1 MSLINHQELKRQI
14 ASGDLT
20 SLDDITNEFKN
31 ILKEVIQTASEEELT
46 SHLGYDKHQESKH
59 SNSRNGYN
67 AKTIKSKYGQFDVS
81 IPRDRDS
88 SFEPQLVK
96 KREILLDGS
105 EDLILSLYTKGM
117 SVRDI
122 QLHLDDLYGYELSTQ
137 TISNITEKIME
148 KANEWQTRPL
158 DAIYPIIFM
167 DATVLKIRVDRV
179 VKNIA
184 AYIMLGVTLE
194 GKKEI
199 IGIWIGENETSKYW
213 LTVLND
219 IKKRGVEDV
228 LIFAIDGLNGFTEAI
243 KAVYPKAEIQRCIV
257 HQIRSSLKFVSWK
270 DRKAVAKD
278 LKSVYSALKEED
290 AKLALTE
297 FNDIWGTKY
306 PNIAVSWT
314 NHWAELSTFFKYP
327 DSVRKL
333 IYTTNPIESL
343 NATIK
348 RKTKSKGS
356 FPTEESAFK
365 VMYLAT
371 QEQQNKWN
379 MSSIRNWFVPQGHF
393 LTSFRADLHPQGV
406 PRPQLSIFFSEI
418 MSNYTK

>member
-1 MSLINHQELKRQI
+1 MSLINHEELKKQI
-14 ASGDLT
+14 ASGEFT

-31 ILKEVIQTASEEELT
+31 ILKEVIQTASQEELT
-46 SHLGYDKHQESKH
+46 SHLGYDRHQQSDTR
-59 SNSRNGYN
+59 NYRNGYN
-67 AKTIKSKYGQFDVS
+67 EKTIKSKYGNIDVA

-96 KREILLDGS
+96 KREVLLDGS

-122 QLHLDDLYGYELSTQ
+122 QHHLDDLYGYELSEQ
-137 TISNITEKIME
+137 TISNITSKVVE
-148 KANEWQTRPL
+148 KANEWQNRPL

-219 IKKRGVEDV
+219 IQKRGIQDV
-228 LIFAIDGLNGFTEAI
+228 LIFAIDGLNGFNEAI

-278 LKSVYSALKEED
+278 LKSVYSALNEED
-290 AKLALTE
+290 AQLALID
-297 FNDIWGTKY
+297 FNDIWGKKY
-306 PNIAVSWT
+306 PNITASWQT
-314 NHWAELSTFFKYP
+314 HWGELSTFFKYP

-348 RKTKSKGS
+348 RKTKAKGS
-356 FPTEESAFK
+356 FPTVESAFK

-371 QEQQNKWN
+371 QEQQEKWN
-379 MSSIRNWFVPQGHF
+379 ANSIRNWYEIF
-393 LTSFRADLHPQGV
+393 
-406 PRPQLSIFFSEI
+406 PQLSIFFSEI
-418 MSNYTK
+418 MSKYTK

>member
-1 MSLINHQELKRQI
+1 MSLLNTEELKRQI
-14 ASGDLT
+14 KEGTFT
-20 SLDDITNEFKN
+20 SLDDITNEFKA
-31 ILKEVIQTASEEELT
+31 ILKEVIQTASQEELT
-46 SHLGYDKHQESKH
+46 SHLGYDKHQTSDS

-67 AKTIKSKYGQFDVS
+67 DKTINSKYGQFDVS
-81 IPRDRDS
+81 IPRDRES
-88 SFEPQLVK
+88 TFEPQLVK
-96 KREILLDGS
+96 KREVLLDGS

-122 QLHLDDLYGYELSTQ
+122 QHHLDDLYGYELSIE
-137 TISNITEKIME
+137 TISNITTKVIE
-148 KANEWQTRPL
+148 KANEWQSRPL
-158 DAIYPIIFM
+158 EPMYPIIFM

-184 AYIMLGVTLE
+184 AYIMLGITLE

-219 IKKRGVEDV
+219 IQKRGIQDV
-228 LIFAIDGLNGFTEAI
+228 LIFAIDGLNGFNEAI
-243 KAVYPKAEIQRCIV
+243 QAVYPKAEIQRCIV
-257 HQIRSSLKFVSWK
+257 HQIRSSLRFVSWK

-278 LKSVYSALKEED
+278 LKSVYAAHNEED
-290 AKLALTE
+290 AQIALTE
-297 FNDIWGTKY
+297 FNDIWGKKY
-306 PNIAVSWT
+306 PNITTSWT
-314 NHWAELSTFFKYP
+314 THWNELSTFFKYP

-356 FPTEESAFK
+356 FPTVESAFK

-371 QEQQNKWN
+371 QEQQAKWN
-379 MSSIRNWFVPQGHF
+379 MSSIRNWFEIY
-393 LTSFRADLHPQGV
+393 
-406 PRPQLSIFFSEI
+406 PQLSIFFSET
-418 MSNYTK
+418 MSKYTK

>member
-1 MSLINHQELKRQI
+1 MSLINHEELKRQI
-14 ASGDLT
+14 ASGELT
-20 SLDDITNEFKN
+20 SLDDITNEFKD

-46 SHLGYDKHQESKH
+46 SHLGYDKHQSSDR

-67 AKTIKSKYGQFDVS
+67 DKTIKSKYGQFDVS

-158 DAIYPIIFM
+158 DKIYPIIFM

-219 IKKRGVEDV
+219 IKKRGVQDV
-228 LIFAIDGLNGFTEAI
+228 LIFAIDGLNGFKEAI
-243 KAVYPKAEIQRCIV
+243 QAVYPKAEIQRCIV

-278 LKSVYSALKEED
+278 LKSVYSAIQEED
-290 AKLALTE
+290 AQLALTE
-297 FNDIWGTKY
+297 FNDIWGLKY

-314 NHWAELSTFFKYP
+314 THWTELSTFFKYP

-379 MSSIRNWFVPQGHF
+379 MSSIRNWFEIY
-393 LTSFRADLHPQGV
+393 
-406 PRPQLSIFFSEI
+406 PQLSIFFSEI
-418 MSNYTK
+418 MSKYTK

>member
-1 MSLINHQELKRQI
+1 MGLINHEELKKQI
-14 ASGDLT
+14 ENGT
-20 SLDDITNEFKN
+20 FTGLDDITNEFKN
-31 ILKEVIQTASEEELT
+31 ILKEVIQTASQEELT
-46 SHLGYDKHQESKH
+46 SHLGYDKHQESNT
-59 SNSRNGYN
+59 SNYRNGYN
-67 AKTIKSKYGQFDVS
+67 EKTIKSKYGNIDVD
-81 IPRDRDS
+81 IPRDRES
-88 SFEPQLVK
+88 TFEPQLVK
-96 KREILLDGS
+96 KREVLLDGS
-105 EDLILSLYTKGM
+105 EDMIISLYTKGM

-122 QLHLDDLYGYELSTQ
+122 QLHLDDLYGYQLSTQ
-137 TISNITEKIME
+137 TISNITEKVIE

-219 IKKRGVEDV
+219 IQKRGVKDV
-228 LIFAIDGLNGFTEAI
+228 LIFAIDGLNGFNEAI

-278 LKSVYSALKEED
+278 LKSVYSAYNDED
-290 AKLALTE
+290 AQIALTE
-297 FNDIWGTKY
+297 FNDIWGKKY
-306 PNIAVSWT
+306 PNITVSWT
-314 NHWAELSTFFKYP
+314 NHWEELSTFFKYP

-356 FPTEESAFK
+356 FPTVESAFK

-379 MSSIRNWFVPQGHF
+379 ANSIRNWYEIF
-393 LTSFRADLHPQGV
+393 
-406 PRPQLSIFFSEI
+406 PQLSIFFSEI
-418 MSNYTK
+418 MSKYTK

>member
-1 MSLINHQELKRQI
+1 MSLINHEELKKQI
-14 ASGDLT
+14 ASGELT
-20 SLDDITNEFKN
+20 SLDDITSEFKN
-31 ILKEVIQTASEEELT
+31 ILKEVIQTASQEELT
-46 SHLGYDKHQESKH
+46 SHLGYDKHQESIS

-67 AKTIKSKYGQFDVS
+67 EKTIKSKYGQFDVS
-81 IPRDRDS
+81 IPRDRES

-96 KREILLDGS
+96 KREVLLDGS

-137 TISNITEKIME
+137 TISNITEKVIE
-148 KANEWQTRPL
+148 KANEWQHRPL
-158 DAIYPIIFM
+158 DEVYPIIFM

-184 AYIMLGVTLE
+184 AYIMLGITLE

-219 IKKRGVEDV
+219 IQKRGIQDV
-228 LIFAIDGLNGFTEAI
+228 LIFAIDGLNGFNEAI

-278 LKSVYSALKEED
+278 LKSVYSALNEED
-290 AKLALTE
+290 AQLALTD
-297 FNDIWGTKY
+297 FNDIWGKKY
-306 PNIAVSWT
+306 PNITISWT

-327 DSVRKL
+327 DAVRKL

-356 FPTEESAFK
+356 FPTVESAFK

-371 QEQQNKWN
+371 QEQQEKWN
-379 MSSIRNWFVPQGHF
+379 ASSIRNWYEIF
-393 LTSFRADLHPQGV
+393 
-406 PRPQLSIFFSEI
+406 PQLSIFFSEI
-418 MSNYTK
+418 MSKYTK

>member
-1 MSLINHQELKRQI
+1 MSILNKEELRRQI
-14 ASGDLT
+14 REGKEV
-20 SLDDITNEFKN
+20 SLDGILDEFKGL
-31 ILKEVIQTASEEELT
+31 LKEALETASEEELT
-46 SHLGYDKHQESKH
+46 SHLGYKKHQS
-59 SNSRNGYN
+59 SDNPNYRNGHN
-67 AKTIKSKYGQFDVS
+67 KKSLKSKYGQVDVS

-96 KREILLDGS
+96 KRERLLDGS

-122 QLHLDDLYGYELSTQ
+122 QHHLDDLYGYELSEQ
-137 TISNITEKIME
+137 TISNITNAIID
-148 KANEWQTRPL
+148 KAKEWQNRPL

-219 IKKRGVEDV
+219 IQKRGIQDV
-228 LIFAIDGLNGFTEAI
+228 LIFAIDGLNGFNEAI

-270 DRKAVAKD
+270 DRKEVAKD
-278 LKSVYSALKEED
+278 LKSIYSALNEED
-290 AKLALTE
+290 AQLALTE
-297 FNDIWGTKY
+297 FNDIWGKKY
-306 PNIAVSWT
+306 PNITASWQS
-314 NHWAELSTFFKYP
+314 HWAELSTFFKYP

-348 RKTKSKGS
+348 RKTKSKSS
-356 FPTEESAFK
+356 FPTIESAFK
-365 VMYLAT
+365 MLYLAT
-371 QEQQNKWN
+371 QEQQEKWN
-379 MSSIRNWFVPQGHF
+379 RTSLRNW
-393 LTSFRADLHPQGV
+393 SEIY
-406 PRPQLSIFFSEI
+406 PQLSIFFSEI
-418 MSNYTK
+418 MSKYTK

>member
-1 MSLINHQELKRQI
+1 MNLLNTEELKRQI
-14 ASGDLT
+14 ANGT
-20 SLDDITNEFKN
+20 FTGLDDITNEFKN
-31 ILKEVIQTASEEELT
+31 ILKEVIQTASQEELT
-46 SHLGYDKHQESKH
+46 SHLGYDKHQES
-59 SNSRNGYN
+59 NNTNNRNGYN
-67 AKTIKSKYGQFDVS
+67 DKTIKSKYGNIDVA
-81 IPRDRDS
+81 IPRDRES
-88 SFEPQLVK
+88 SFESQLVK
-96 KREILLDGS
+96 KREILLNGS
-105 EDLILSLYTKGM
+105 EDMIISLYTKGM

-137 TISNITEKIME
+137 TISNITEKVIE
-148 KANEWQTRPL
+148 KAKEWQIRPL
-158 DAIYPIIFM
+158 EKIYPIIFM

-219 IKKRGVEDV
+219 IKKRGLEDV
-228 LIFAIDGLNGFTEAI
+228 LIFAIDGLNGFNEAI
-243 KAVYPKAEIQRCIV
+243 SAVYPKAEIQRCIV
-257 HQIRSSLKFVSWK
+257 HQIRNSLKFVSWK

-278 LKSVYSALKEED
+278 LKSVYIAYTEED
-290 AKLALTE
+290 GQLALTE
-297 FNDIWGTKY
+297 FNDIWGKKY
-306 PNIAVSWT
+306 PNITVSWT

-327 DSVRKL
+327 DSIRKL

-356 FPTEESAFK
+356 FPTEDSAFK
-365 VMYLAT
+365 VMYLAS

-379 MSSIRNWFVPQGHF
+379 TSSIRNWFEIY
-393 LTSFRADLHPQGV
+393 
-406 PRPQLSIFFSEI
+406 PQLSIFFKEI
-418 MSNYTK
+418 MAKYEK

>member
-1 MSLINHQELKRQI
+1 MSLINHEELKKQI
-14 ASGDLT
+14 AHGT
-20 SLDDITNEFKN
+20 FTGLDDITNEFKN
-31 ILKEVIQTASEEELT
+31 ILKEVIQIASQEELST
-46 SHLGYDKHQESKH
+46 HLGYDKHQESD
-59 SNSRNGYN
+59 NQNYRNGYN
-67 AKTIKSKYGQFDVS
+67 EKTIKSKYGNIDVS
-81 IPRDRDS
+81 IPRDRDG

-96 KREILLDGS
+96 KREILLNGS
-105 EDLILSLYTKGM
+105 EDMIISLYTKGM

-137 TISNITEKIME
+137 TISNITEKVIE
-148 KANEWQTRPL
+148 KAKEWQIRPL
-158 DAIYPIIFM
+158 EKIYPIIFM

-219 IKKRGVEDV
+219 VKKRGVEDV
-228 LIFAIDGLNGFTEAI
+228 LIFAIDGLNGFSEAI
-243 KAVYPKAEIQRCIV
+243 GAVYPKAEIQRCIV
-257 HQIRSSLKFVSWK
+257 HQIRNSLKFVSWK

-278 LKSVYSALKEED
+278 LKSVYTALHEED
-290 AKLALTE
+290 GQLALTE
-297 FNDIWGTKY
+297 FNDIWGNKY
-306 PNIAVSWT
+306 PNITVSWT

-356 FPTEESAFK
+356 FPTEDSAFK

-379 MSSIRNWFVPQGHF
+379 MSSIRNWFEIY
-393 LTSFRADLHPQGV
+393 
-406 PRPQLSIFFSEI
+406 PQLSIFFSEI
-418 MSNYTK
+418 MAKYEK

>member
-1 MSLINHQELKRQI
+1 MSLINHEELKKQI
-14 ASGDLT
+14 LSGEIT
-20 SLDDITNEFKN
+20 SLDDITKEFKN
-31 ILKEVIQTASEEELT
+31 ILKEVIQTASQEELT
-46 SHLGYDKHQESKH
+46 SHLGYDKHQESNS

-67 AKTIKSKYGQFDVS
+67 EKTINSKYGQFDVS

-96 KREILLDGS
+96 KREIYLDGT

-137 TISNITEKIME
+137 TISNITEKVME
-148 KANEWQTRPL
+148 KATEWQNRPL
-158 DAIYPIIFM
+158 DKIYPIIFM

-184 AYIMLGVTLE
+184 CYIMLGINLE

-228 LIFAIDGLNGFTEAI
+228 LIFAIDGLNGFNEAI

-278 LKSVYSALKEED
+278 LKSVYSAHNEED
-290 AKLALTE
+290 AQLALSD
-297 FNDIWGTKY
+297 FNDIWGKKY
-306 PNIAVSWT
+306 PNITASWQT
-314 NHWAELSTFFKYP
+314 HWAELSTFFKYP

-348 RKTKSKGS
+348 RKTKSKSS
-356 FPTEESAFK
+356 FPTEASAFK

-379 MSSIRNWFVPQGHF
+379 MSSIRNWFEIY
-393 LTSFRADLHPQGV
+393 
-406 PRPQLSIFFSEI
+406 PQLCIFFSEI
-418 MSNYTK
+418 MSKYTK

>member
-1 MSLINHQELKRQI
+1 MGLLNTEELKKQI
-14 ASGDLT
+14 ANGT
-20 SLDDITNEFKN
+20 FTGLDDITNEFKN
-31 ILKEVIQTASEEELT
+31 ILKEVIQTSTQEELT
-46 SHLGYDKHQESKH
+46 SHLGYDKHQESTN
-59 SNSRNGYN
+59 SNYRNGFN
-67 AKTIKSKYGQFDVS
+67 DKTIKSKYGNIDVS
-81 IPRDRDS
+81 IPRDREG

-105 EDLILSLYTKGM
+105 EDLIISLYTKGM

-122 QLHLDDLYGYELSTQ
+122 QHHLDDLYGYELSEQ
-137 TISNITEKIME
+137 TISNITEKVIE
-148 KANEWQTRPL
+148 KANEWQSRPL
-158 DAIYPIIFM
+158 EPIYPIIFM

-184 AYIMLGVTLE
+184 VYIMLGVTLE

-219 IKKRGVEDV
+219 IQKRGVQDV
-228 LIFAIDGLNGFTEAI
+228 LIFAIDGLNGFNEAI

-257 HQIRSSLKFVSWK
+257 HQIRSSLRFVSWK

-278 LKSVYSALKEED
+278 LKPVYTALNEED
-290 AKLALTE
+290 GQLALTE
-297 FNDIWGTKY
+297 FNDIWGKKY
-306 PNIAVSWT
+306 PNITISWT
-314 NHWAELSTFFKYP
+314 NHWDELSTFFKYP
-327 DSVRKL
+327 QSVRTL

-356 FPTEESAFK
+356 FPTIQSAFK
-365 VMYLAT
+365 VVYLAT
-371 QEQQNKWN
+371 QQMQEKWN
-379 MSSIRNWFVPQGHF
+379 RTSLRNWHEIY
-393 LTSFRADLHPQGV
+393 
-406 PRPQLSIFFSEI
+406 PQLSIFFSEI
-418 MSNYTK
+418 MSKYTK